1 MIVSVHCALG
11 TSGFLKSGTPL
22 LTASTPVIAVQPLA
36 KERNRIQALMVSV
49 PFGTGGGGWAGCG
62 SPPLNQARIR
72 PTAITLPTHAT
83 NPITGKANVIPDSLT
98 PRRLTKVST
107 TSTSRQNG
115 SLYSCSPRIAESTA
129 STPAEIPTATLS
141 M

>member
-98 PRRLTKVST
+98 PRRFASVIST
-107 TSTSRQNG
+107 TKPIDSSTLYGLRCG
-115 SLYSCSPRIAESTA
+115 SALVMAK
-129 STPAEIPTATLS
+129 TPATTDTLTVRT
-141 M
+141 